1 MLNLDSYEVVNRHSP
16 NQQKRRL
23 ASMAALSLAALVIA
37 AVLLAGSLRSGSRV
51 ALAQNSQYGD
61 EMVVE
66 KFDEL
71 THKVRPPLLCAGRA
85 ARVSLNPAVLDSQSR
100 PRPRA
105 HPGVRQTR

>member
-16 NQQKRRL
+16 NQQRRRL
-23 ASMAALSLAALVIA
+23 ASMAALSVAALIVA
-37 AVLLAGSLRSGSRV
+37 AVLFAGSMRSGSRV

-71 THKVRPPLLCAGRA
+71 THKVRPPLLHAGRV
-85 ARVSLNPAVLDSQSR
+85 ARVSLNPAVSDSQSR
-100 PRPRA
+100 PRPCA
-105 HPGVRQTR
+105 HPGV